1 MKKGI
6 IYLLIILSCF
16 FISNN
21 FVLADSQEII
31 RDFKSNIL
39 VKENSDVEIQE
50 TIFYDFGSNQKHGVI
65 RFIPFRYPLE
75 DKTLVLN
82 YQVLSV
88 QDTENKSIKY
98 EVYEEGNDFA
108 IKIGS
113 SNELVSGQ
121 KIYIIKYILQGAIN
135 YFNDHDELFWNVTGN
150 NWQIPIEHSEAHFA
164 LDNFFAEA
172 SLDNFQTICY
182 TGILDSKE
190 QNCQIDKALSARV
203 ISFESSN
210 LNPKE
215 GLTIVVSWPKG
226 FTQEVEKKYIETIG
240 IFDLHKKFLSVLKNE
255 EQYIET
261 TEGGLASL
269 GEKNLFIRFLFTFLS
284 VLYYSIA
291 LISLIIMI
299 LVFSLWWKKGI
310 KLMTR
315 RSIVA
320 EYEAPENITLPEAH
334 IIINEGSVELGK
346 MATATLID
354 LARRGYF
361 IIREGQKKVLFFKS
375 TDWKFIKTDKYRPE
389 DTLNE
394 YEKYLLDNIF
404 EGKNEVFLSNLKHPL
419 SASKRVKI
427 KKDLEQAQI
436 DLEDRMI
443 NKKLISVNIFSAN
456 KKAKAFLGKAI
467 IFLSVL
473 SFLIAIILI
482 AIDIPYKELS
492 KIFIILLIAIIEY
505 RFILTYLTSFANV
518 KPFLTEEG
526 IIIKDKLRGFNLFLK
541 MVERDRVKFHFSPEA
556 HPEKFAEY
564 LPYAILFGVE
574 KQWAKLFKDINA
586 AIPEWYQGQQGAS
599 LNSVVIASSIKNM
612 NSNINSSFIAAG
624 SAAASG
630 KSGFSSSGGS
640 GGGFGG
646 GGGSSW

>member
-1 MKKGI
+1 ME
-6 IYLLIILSCF
+6 Y
-16 FISNN
+16 
-21 FVLADSQEII
+21 
-31 RDFKSNIL
+31 
-39 VKENSDVEIQE
+39 
-50 TIFYDFGSNQKHGVI
+50 
-65 RFIPFRYPLE
+65 
-75 DKTLVLN
+75 
-82 YQVLSV
+82 
-88 QDTENKSIKY
+88 
-98 EVYEEGNDFA
+98 
-108 IKIGS
+108 
-113 SNELVSGQ
+113 
-121 KIYIIKYILQGAIN
+121 
-135 YFNDHDELFWNVTGN
+135 
-150 NWQIPIEHSEAHFA
+150 
-164 LDNFFAEA
+164 
-172 SLDNFQTICY
+172 
-182 TGILDSKE
+182 SK
-190 QNCQIDKALSARV
+190 
-203 ISFESSN
+203 
-210 LNPKE
+210 
-215 GLTIVVSWPKG
+215 
-226 FTQEVEKKYIETIG
+226 
-240 IFDLHKKFLSVLKNE
+240 LK
-255 EQYIET
+255 
-261 TEGGLASL
+261 L
-269 GEKNLFIRFLFTFLS
+269 GD
-284 VLYYSIA
+284 
-291 LISLIIMI
+291 
-299 LVFSLWWKKGI
+299 
-310 KLMTR
+310 
-315 RSIVA
+315 
-320 EYEAPENITLPEAH
+320 EAPENITLPEAH